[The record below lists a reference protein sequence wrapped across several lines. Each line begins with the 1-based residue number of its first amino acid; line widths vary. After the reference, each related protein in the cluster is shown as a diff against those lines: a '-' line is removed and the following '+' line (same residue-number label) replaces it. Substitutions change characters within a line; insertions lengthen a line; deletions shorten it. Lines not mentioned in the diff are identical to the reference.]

1 MTGRAGPL
9 ESGDDVILAVDA
21 GNSRVK
27 WAMHDGH
34 DFVCDGWV
42 ANAELEE
49 LGRAWS
55 SLPAPARIV
64 VANVAGDAV
73 RARLDRLFARWHVV
87 AQWVVAMRTK
97 CGVTSSYDDPAQLGP
112 DRWAALIG
120 ARALCAG
127 PCLVV
132 GSGTAMTVDAMDA
145 SGAFLGGI
153 IVPGFDLM
161 HEALARNTARLS
173 AERGVFTAFP
183 RNTRDAITSGAIQAL
198 GGAVESMRDE
208 MIAAGHGEPTLL
220 FAGGAAGFVAQ
231 RLAFPQRTV
240 ERLVLEG
247 LVRIARDSR

>member
-1 MTGRAGPL
+1 MTGRAGL
-9 ESGDDVILAVDA
+9 LDTGDDVILAVDA

-34 DFVCDGWV
+34 NFVCDGWA

-49 LGRAWS
+49 LGQTWS

-73 RARLDRLFARWHVV
+73 RAQLDGLFAHWHVV
-87 AQWVVAMRTK
+87 AQWVVSMRAQ
-97 CGVTSSYDDPAQLGP
+97 CGVTSGYDDPAQLGP

-120 ARALCAG
+120 ARALCAAS
-127 PCLVV
+127 CLVV

-145 SGAFLGGI
+145 SGVFLGGI

-173 AERGVFTAFP
+173 AERGVFKAFP
-183 RNTRDAITSGAIQAL
+183 RNTRDAITTGAIKAL

-220 FAGGAAGFVAQ
+220 FAGGAARFVAQ
-231 RLAFPQRTV
+231 HLAFPQRTV

-247 LVRIARDSR
+247 LVRIAGASR

>member
-1 MTGRAGPL
+1 MTRRCGPL

-27 WAMHDGH
+27 WAMHDGR
-34 DFVCDGWV
+34 DFVRDGWV
-42 ANAELEE
+42 AHAELEA

-73 RARLDRLFARWHVV
+73 RARLDRLFSHWSVPV
-87 AQWVVAMRTK
+87 QWVVATRSQ
-97 CGVTSSYDDPAQLGP
+97 CGVISGYDDPAQLGP

-183 RNTRDAITSGAIQAL
+183 SNTRDAITSGAIQAL
-198 GGAVESMRDE
+198 GGAVERMRDE
-208 MIAAGHGEPTLL
+208 MIAAGQGEPTLL
-220 FAGGAAGFVAQ
+220 FAGGAAGLVAQ

-240 ERLVLEG
+240 DKLVLEG
-247 LVRIARDSR
+247 LVRIAGASR